1 MPYTI
6 QNTQNR
12 LKKRRDSNVTHE
24 TQPLEENTQ
33 NIHNIN
39 LSKDFL
45 DMALKSTIQK
55 KQK

>member
-45 DMALKSTIQK
+45 GMALKSTIQK